1 MAKVQKIIYFL
12 FGKVQNFL
20 YLCTI
25 EIKIITKP
33 YGNSVKPGFM
43 KLITKQIENQLAKY
57 PIYSQDNKGGEAVA
71 VCKFFLQGYTWY
83 VLEANKNGNDYEFF
97 GIVDGEYKEYGYF
110 TLSELQSLRGR
121 WGLTVERDMYFKPT
135 QVKDIKFMAA

>member
-1 MAKVQKIIYFL
+1 
-12 FGKVQNFL
+12 L
-20 YLCTI
+20 YLCII

-33 YGNSVKPGFM
+33 YGNTVKPGFM

-57 PIYSQDNKGGEAVA
+57 PIYSQDSKGDEAVA

>member
-33 YGNSVKPGFM
+33 YGNTVKPEFM

-57 PIYSQDNKGGEAVA
+57 PIYSQDSKGDEAVA

>member
-1 MAKVQKIIYFL
+1 M
-12 FGKVQNFL
+12 

-33 YGNSVKPGFM
+33 YGNTVKPGFM
-43 KLITKQIENQLAKY
+43 KLITKQIESQLAKY
-57 PIYSQDNKGGEAVA
+57 LIYSQDGKKEKAVA

-83 VLEANKNGNDYEFF
+83 VLEAEKQGDDYEFF